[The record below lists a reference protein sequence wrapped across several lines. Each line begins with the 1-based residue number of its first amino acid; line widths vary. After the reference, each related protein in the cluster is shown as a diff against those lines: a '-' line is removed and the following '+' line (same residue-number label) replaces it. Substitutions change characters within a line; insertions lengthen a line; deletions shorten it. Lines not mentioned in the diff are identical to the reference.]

1 MQYNR
6 KEYVWYRNKEWY
18 PVKIVD
24 IVKDINPD
32 DFNTVVPILKELD
45 YPALE
50 DEWIHTKYHCIRQ
63 EQGKEVMFKKYI
75 SKMWL
80 KAYKKFTFEDTER
93 INTIRKEKLKQ
104 YGKSIL

>member
-1 MQYNR
+1 MNYNR

-18 PVKIVD
+18 PIKVEE

-32 DFNTVVPILKELD
+32 DFNTVVPILQKLN

-50 DEWIHTKYHCIRQ
+50 DEWVNTKYHCIRQ

-80 KAYKKFTFEDTER
+80 MSYKEFTFEDSER
-93 INTIRKEKLKQ
+93 INNLRAERLKNL
-104 YGKSIL
+104 II

>member
-1 MQYNR
+1 MNYNR

-18 PVKIVD
+18 PVKVEE

-32 DFNTVVPILKELD
+32 DFNTVIPILEKLN

-50 DEWIHTKYHCIRQ
+50 DEWVHTKHHCIHQ
-63 EQGKEVMFKKYI
+63 EQGKEVMLKKYI

-80 KAYKKFTFEDTER
+80 MTYKSLTFEDSER
-93 INTIRKEKLKQ
+93 INNLRRERLK
-104 YGKSIL
+104 SFII

>member
-1 MQYNR
+1 MNYNR
-6 KEYVWYRNKEWY
+6 KEYVWNRNKEWY
-18 PVKIVD
+18 PVKIEE

-32 DFNTVVPILKELD
+32 DFNTVIPILQKLN

-50 DEWIHTKYHCIRQ
+50 DEWERTKYHCIRQ

-80 KAYKKFTFEDTER
+80 MSYKDFTFEDSER
-93 INTIRKEKLKQ
+93 INNIRAERLK
-104 YGKSIL
+104 SLII